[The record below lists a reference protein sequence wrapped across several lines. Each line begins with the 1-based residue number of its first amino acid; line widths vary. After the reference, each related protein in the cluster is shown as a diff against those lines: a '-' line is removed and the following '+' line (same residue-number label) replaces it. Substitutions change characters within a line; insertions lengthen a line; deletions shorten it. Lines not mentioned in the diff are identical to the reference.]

1 MCKQAIAF
9 AASNTGLS
17 PSVTSFGVASAVVAV
32 PIAEAESRLSVVTAA
47 QSAPTAAASQ
57 NPRSDPSL
65 PPADTPADHQPR
77 GAPAHGGL
85 LAILPAPPADPA
97 RPVVGCGFCGR
108 EGDDARLLLTCSG
121 CKWMRYCS
129 AKHQR
134 QHWYSNNKA
143 YLLVISYFSI

>member
-1 MCKQAIAF
+1 MQT
-9 AASNTGLS
+9 SNCFCGFQHWTFSFCYFLWCCVRGCCRS
-17 PSVTSFGVASAVVAV
+17 NCGSRVPTFCCDGCAECPNRGSVSEIT
-32 PIAEAESRLSVVTAA
+32 RDT
-47 QSAPTAAASQ
+47 
-57 NPRSDPSL
+57 SL
-65 PPADTPADHQPR
+65 PPASTADHQPR
-77 GAPAHGGL
+77 GAPAHGEL

-97 RPVVGCGFCGR
+97 RPLVGCGFCGR

-143 YLLVISYFSI
+143 YLLVISYFLI